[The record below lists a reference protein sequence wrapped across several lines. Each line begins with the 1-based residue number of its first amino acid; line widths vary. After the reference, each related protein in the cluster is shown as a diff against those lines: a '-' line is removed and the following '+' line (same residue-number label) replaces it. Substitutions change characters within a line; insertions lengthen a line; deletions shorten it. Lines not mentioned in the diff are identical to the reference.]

1 MTRRR
6 KSDRSVPPI
15 VVTTDDGKRWR
26 CSLAT
31 IGREA
36 EPRWML
42 IDTDGVQ
49 YVGPVVITDKSPETV
64 QRLVEEWWAAKKGR
78 STDPTAR

>member
-6 KSDRSVPPI
+6 RSDRSVPPI

-26 CSLAT
+26 CSLSA

-36 EPRWML
+36 EPRWAL
-42 IDTDGVQ
+42 IDADGDQ
-49 YVGPVVITDKSPETV
+49 FVGPVVLTDKSPETIQRQV
-64 QRLVEEWWAAKKGR
+64 QEWWAAKQTSAPG
-78 STDPTAR
+78 ST

>member
-1 MTRRR
+1 MARRR
-6 KSDRSVPPI
+6 KSDRSVPPL

-26 CSLAT
+26 CSLST

-36 EPRWML
+36 EPRWVL

-49 YVGPVVITDKSPETV
+49 YVGPVVLTDKSPETV
-64 QRLVEEWWAAKKGR
+64 QRLVSEWWTAKKGSEPNR
-78 STDPTAR
+78 T